1 MLLLLILV
9 VGLGSAGGDH
19 FSQEEQ
25 QVLEELEHA
34 GLLDVN
40 LEDMLAL
47 EDSLTTEYDD
57 YEDEMKMLEE
67 LRQAGVEELREAGL
81 TEEEIESLLETDD
94 YEEGEYEEYEVS
106 EELDEAEARGGPPRR
121 RVRPLKRRRVGR
133 PKRKTAL
140 QALVTRLRR
149 FRQSSYY
156 SIKRMC
162 GGVGLIL

>member
-47 EDSLTTEYDD
+47 EDSVTTEYDD

-106 EELDEAEARGGPPRR
+106 EELDEAEIFIGDENR
-121 RVRPLKRRRVGR
+121 LTINQTYTLEFQCNYK
-133 PKRKTAL
+133 L
-140 QALVTRLRR
+140 QRYPFDTQVNRNLD
-149 FRQSSYY
+149 
-156 SIKRMC
+156 
-162 GGVGLIL
+162 